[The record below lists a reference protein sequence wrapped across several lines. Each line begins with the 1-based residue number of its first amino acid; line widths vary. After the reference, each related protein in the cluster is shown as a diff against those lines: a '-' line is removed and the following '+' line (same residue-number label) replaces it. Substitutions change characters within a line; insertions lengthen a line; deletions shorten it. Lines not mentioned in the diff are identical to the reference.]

1 MSFPELKRQNAKY
14 DLWAAIYPPL
24 ELKVVNRRCDACDK
38 LKSSEFYYR
47 QEKSIKTV
55 YACSLTCFNEL
66 QKGNK

>member
-1 MSFPELKRQNAKY
+1 MTSPLTRQNAKL

-24 ELKVVNRRCDACDK
+24 VLKVENRTCENCSK
-38 LKSSEFYYR
+38 VKSAEFYYR

-66 QKGNK
+66 QKGKK